1 MMSAWLLK
9 KPKPSDNSRNP
20 DDSITNDDVQCSA
33 SLSDAH
39 PNENTSEQ
47 SKITLFRISTVFL
60 II

>member
-20 DDSITNDDVQCSA
+20 GDLIANEDDDQCSG

-39 PNENTSEQ
+39 PNDNRSEK
-47 SKITLFRISTVFL
+47 SKIILFRQFSSWF
-60 II
+60 